1 MFSPWGDLKFYGGE
15 THRTFP
21 SIATKVAAP
30 EKVVAQH
37 IFLMLTYNYN
47 KPFGFEDKV
56 EKLAAH

>member
-1 MFSPWGDLKFYGGE
+1 MGGFE
-15 THRTFP
+15 VLWERNTSCMFP

-30 EKVVAQH
+30 KKVVAQH

>member
-1 MFSPWGDLKFYGGE
+1 M
-15 THRTFP
+15 FP